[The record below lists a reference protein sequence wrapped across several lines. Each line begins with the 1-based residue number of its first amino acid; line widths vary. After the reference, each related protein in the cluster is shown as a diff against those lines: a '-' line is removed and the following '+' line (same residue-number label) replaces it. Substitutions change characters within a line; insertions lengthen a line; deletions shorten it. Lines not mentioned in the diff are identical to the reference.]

1 MGKRELNI
9 MGMEAQP
16 KAVAARSRRP
26 RLVPALAVALACLG
40 TTVLRAADVDA
51 QAQTKSSRATD
62 SHPQTFKPER
72 REAAELDGIMAVID
86 EHGRTVYVNAPP
98 AKPGKPAAA
107 AKSQSSVL
115 VYWDRKR
122 QSWRP
127 VPPPTPAA
135 MRAARSAAAE
145 VATYV
150 ADGSQNLKGKT
161 AGSNL
166 PSAAETASLPA
177 HYRYPSSGHRPSAQ
191 EIDRLIE
198 QAAARHKVDP
208 NLVRAV
214 IKVES
219 NFNPWAVSK
228 KGAMGLM
235 QLMPE
240 TARQLKVNN
249 PFDPQENVDAGVRHL
264 RTLLD
269 NFGGDVRLS
278 LAAYNA
284 GETAVLR
291 HAGVPNFGETRNYVK
306 QITGQ
311 YWASPGRLMAQ
322 PRAAPLR
329 VFRDGNGI
337 LTMRND

>member
-1 MGKRELNI
+1 
-9 MGMEAQP
+9 MGMETQP
-16 KAVAARSRRP
+16 KAVAVRIRRP

-40 TTVLRAADVDA
+40 TTTLRAADVDA
-51 QAQTKSSRATD
+51 TAQAQAKSGRATD
-62 SHPQTFKPER
+62 SHPVPPTSKAER

-107 AKSQSSVL
+107 AASQSSAL

-145 VATYV
+145 VATYF
-150 ADGSQNLKGKT
+150 ADGSQNLKGKA
-161 AGSNL
+161 AGSSL
-166 PSAAETASLPA
+166 ATAAEPANLPA
-177 HYRYPSSGHRPSAQ
+177 HYRYPGSGRRPSAE
-191 EIDRLIE
+191 EIDTFIE

-240 TARQLKVNN
+240 TARKLKVNN

-291 HAGVPNFGETRNYVK
+291 HAGVPNFSETRNYVK

-311 YWASPGRLMAQ
+311 YWAGPGSLRVQ

-329 VFRDGNGI
+329 VFRDANGI

>member
-1 MGKRELNI
+1 

-16 KAVAARSRRP
+16 KAVAVRTRRP

-40 TTVLRAADVDA
+40 TTALRAADVDA
-51 QAQTKSSRATD
+51 PAQTKSGRASD
-62 SHPQTFKPER
+62 SHPISQTSKGER
-72 REAAELDGIMAVID
+72 RDATELDGIMAVID

-98 AKPGKPAAA
+98 AKADKPAAA
-107 AKSQSSVL
+107 AMSRSSVL

-150 ADGSQNLKGKT
+150 ADGSQNLEGKT
-161 AGSNL
+161 AGRNL
-166 PSAAETASLPA
+166 ATAAETASLPA

-191 EIDRLIE
+191 EIDTFIE

-291 HAGVPNFGETRNYVK
+291 HAGVPNFSETRNYVK

-311 YWASPGRLMAQ
+311 YWAGPGSLMVQ